1 MSRNN
6 FVSPLARS
14 LGIIAPAMAHHQHDH
29 GHHHSP
35 HGHDRAFAIGT
46 ALNLGFVVAE
56 IGFGLLANSMAL
68 LADAAHNF
76 GDVLGLLL
84 GWGAAWLARRPPT
97 RRRTY
102 GWGRSSI
109 LAALLNAT
117 ILLIGV
123 GAIGVEA
130 VHRLLAPEPVREG
143 TVILVAAAGILING
157 ATALL
162 FLQGRGHDINVRAQF
177 VHMAADA
184 GVSAG
189 VVLAGLLILLTG
201 WGWLDPAASLAIGVV
216 IVATTWGLLRE
227 SIDLAMDAVP
237 GGVAQEAVQ
246 DYLASVP
253 GVLEVHDLHIW
264 GLSTTQTALTAHLV
278 CADPSAE
285 RTLHDVTTELRD
297 RFGIGH
303 ATLQIENDT
312 DAELCRLRPH
322 DVV

>member
-1 MSRNN
+1 
-6 FVSPLARS
+6 
-14 LGIIAPAMAHHQHDH
+14 MAHHHHDH
-29 GHHHSP
+29 AHHHS
-35 HGHDRAFAIGT
+35 HHGNGHDRAFAVGT
-46 ALNLGFVVAE
+46 VLNVGFVAAE
-56 IGFGLLANSMAL
+56 LGFGLAANSMVL
-68 LADAAHNF
+68 LADAVHNS

-102 GWGRSSI
+102 GWGRGSI

-117 ILLIGV
+117 ILLLGV

-130 VHRLLAPEPVREG
+130 VRRLLAPGPVNEV
-143 TVILVAAAGILING
+143 TVILVAAAGIAVNG

-162 FLQGRGHDINVRAQF
+162 FLRGRGGDLNIRAQF
-177 VHMAADA
+177 QHMAADA
-184 GVSAG
+184 GVSGA
-189 VVLAGLLILLTG
+189 VVVAGLLIMLTG
-201 WGWLDPAASLAIGVV
+201 WVWLDPLASLGIGIIIVV
-216 IVATTWGLLRE
+216 TTWGLLRE

-237 GGVAQEAVQ
+237 GGVEHDTVQ

-278 CADPSAE
+278 CADASAE
-285 RTLHDVTTELRD
+285 SRLHDVTAELRD

-303 ATLQIENDT
+303 ATLQIET
-312 DAELCRLRPH
+312 DADAAWCRLRPH

>member
-1 MSRNN
+1 MN
-6 FVSPLARS
+6 A
-14 LGIIAPAMAHHQHDH
+14 
-29 GHHHSP
+29 
-35 HGHDRAFAIGT
+35 
-46 ALNLGFVVAE
+46 GFVAAE
-56 IGFGLLANSMAL
+56 IAFGLMANSMAL
-68 LADAAHNF
+68 LADAAHNV

-84 GWGAAWLARRPPT
+84 GWGAAWLARLPPT

-130 VHRLLAPEPVREG
+130 VRRLLAPKPVVEG
-143 TVILVAAAGILING
+143 TVILVAAAGIIVNG

-162 FLQGRGHDINVRAQF
+162 FMRGRGDDINMRAQF
-177 VHMAADA
+177 LHMAADA
-184 GVSAG
+184 GVSAA
-189 VVLAGLLILLTG
+189 VVVAGLLIMLTG
-201 WGWLDPAASLAIGVV
+201 WLWLDPLASLGIGLV
-216 IVATTWGLLRE
+216 IVVTTWGLLRE

-237 GGVAQEAVQ
+237 GGVAHDEVQ

-278 CADPSAE
+278 CADASAE
-285 RTLHDVTTELRD
+285 TQAARRDGGIARSLRHRPCDIAD
-297 RFGIGH
+297 R
-303 ATLQIENDT
+303 NR
-312 DAELCRLRPH
+312 CRCRAVPAAAA
-322 DVV
+322 